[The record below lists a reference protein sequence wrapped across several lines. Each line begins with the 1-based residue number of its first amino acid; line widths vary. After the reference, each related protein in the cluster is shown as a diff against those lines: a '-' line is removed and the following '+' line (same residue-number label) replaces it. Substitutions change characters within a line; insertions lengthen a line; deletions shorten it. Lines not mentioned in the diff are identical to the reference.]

1 MKIIDVPAD
10 VIPKLPGSGGKDGEA
25 VSFKSWL
32 TQHIDFYGGIKTPSQ
47 VRQAGKIIAAVEGG
61 NGTIK
66 LEDADFEILKASL
79 QESKYIPGIARQ
91 LTAFYDAIDKV
102 QDVKA

>member
-10 VIPKLPGSGGKDGEA
+10 VTPKLPGGGGKEGEA
-25 VSFKSWL
+25 ISFKSWL
-32 TQHIDFYGGIKTPSQ
+32 TQHMDFYSVIKTPSQ
-47 VRQAGKIIAAVEGG
+47 VRQAGKIIGAIEAG

-66 LEDADFEILKASL
+66 LEDADFEVLKASL
-79 QESKYIPGIARQ
+79 NEGKYIPGIARQ
-91 LTAFYDAIDKV
+91 LTAFYDAIDKT